1 MIMSEQVT
9 AKKFLI
15 TAAFILFSLIFLG
28 GVFAATNP
36 VAISAGQELSY
47 PSWLTISYL
56 AGLSMIIL
64 PCTLPLV
71 FIIIPLSMG
80 KGGKKG
86 LSMAL
91 LFGAG
96 LTITITFYGFGIGAL
111 GQTADLDQI
120 SIYMFLIAG
129 IAAFIF
135 GLSQLKLFEI
145 KLPSYSGTPRF
156 IQNRGDYSKSFFMG
170 LLLGNAGVGCPNP
183 MFYWLLIYVA
193 GSGSVEIG
201 ASLGAV
207 HGVGRAIP
215 LILLSVLAIVG
226 VNATKGI
233 TLNRQR
239 IENITGWMLIM
250 IGTFLIINGIPG
262 GHEWYESTIIHVGW
276 NNLVSSA
283 LLPPEFH
290 VGEHEHGHT
299 SQMSKELASIL
310 FVGLIAF
317 PIVWYFTKKKRNVC
331 V

>member
-1 MIMSEQVT
+1 MIMSEQVM

-36 VAISAGQELSY
+36 MAISAGQELSY

-86 LSMAL
+86 LVMAL

-120 SIYMFLIAG
+120 SVYMFLIAG
-129 IAAFIF
+129 IAAFVF

-145 KLPSYSGTPRF
+145 KLPSYSRTPKF

-233 TLNRQR
+233 TLNRPR
-239 IENITGWMLIM
+239 IENITGWMLIV

-262 GHEWYESTIIHVGW
+262 GHEWYENTIIHIGW
-276 NNLVSSA
+276 NNLISNT

-290 VGEHEHGHT
+290 VGEHEHGHV
-299 SQMSKELASIL
+299 SQMPEEFVPIL
-310 FVGLIAF
+310 FAGLIVF
-317 PIVWYFTKKKRNVC
+317 PIVWYFTKKKQNIRV
-331 V
+331 

>member
-15 TAAFILFSLIFLG
+15 TTAFILFSLIFLG

-36 VAISAGQELSY
+36 MAISAGQELSY

-86 LSMAL
+86 LVMAL

-120 SIYMFLIAG
+120 SVYMFLVAG
-129 IAAFIF
+129 IAAFLF

-145 KLPSYSGTPRF
+145 KLPSYSGTPKF

-239 IENITGWMLIM
+239 IENITGWMLII

-262 GHEWYESTIIHVGW
+262 GHEWYESTVVHIGW
-276 NNLVSSA
+276 NNLISA
-283 LLPPEFH
+283 TLLPPEFH
-290 VGEHEHGHT
+290 VGEHEHGHA
-299 SQMSKELASIL
+299 SQMPEEFVPVL
-310 FVGLIAF
+310 FAGLIVF
-317 PIVWYFTKKKRNVC
+317 PIVWYFTKKKRNDC

>member
-15 TAAFILFSLIFLG
+15 TTAFILFSLIFLG

-36 VAISAGQELSY
+36 MAISAGQELSY

-71 FIIIPLSMG
+71 FIIVPLSMG

-86 LSMAL
+86 LVMAL

-120 SIYMFLIAG
+120 SVYMFLIAG

-145 KLPSYSGTPRF
+145 KLPSYSGTPKF

-215 LILLSVLAIVG
+215 LILLSVLAIAG

-239 IENITGWMLIM
+239 IENITGWMLII

-262 GHEWYESTIIHVGW
+262 GHEWYESTIIHIGW
-276 NNLVSSA
+276 NNLISTT

-290 VGEHEHGHT
+290 IGEHEHGHA
-299 SQMSKELASIL
+299 SQIPEEIVPIL
-310 FVGLIAF
+310 FAGLIVF
-317 PIVWYFTKKKRNVC
+317 PIVWYFTKKK
-331 V
+331 